1 MKPVPMP
8 WRYVIEMFM
17 DRVAASKVYNG
28 CAYTDRDPLTY
39 YERGAARME
48 SFLHPDTKRRLEK
61 LLHMLAE
68 KGEKKTFYY
77 IRSKTKKRK

>member
-1 MKPVPMP
+1 
-8 WRYVIEMFM
+8 
-17 DRVAASKVYNG
+17 
-28 CAYTDRDPLTY
+28 
-39 YERGAARME
+39 ME

-68 KGEKKTFYY
+68 KGEKKTFSY